1 MSYSL
6 RSFTKPN
13 KLSQQNIFLSAIIIF
28 VSLSAFAQNRTLQY
42 DYSNNRFGH
51 NQPLPAEEPWTVSG
65 QLPEGID
72 MVEISIFQ
80 STDLSEQPIYSS
92 EYRLPEGYESDQFTI
107 PVNKNLRGN
116 EEYTVTISYFIRASD
131 GEVTRLRQM
140 VINALQSYIEL
151 SSVADRNDID
161 LSKHPELMIQDMNQI
176 VADGMSLYRSRVGN
190 KFPGFSQIVYD
201 KLEQIDDL
209 TLRKA
214 KFNVFKT
221 DDDASE
227 RQQRV
232 KYFKENVDE
241 LVKLVERET
250 SQYLGYN
257 FFVLEQVRVIK
268 EYRTEK
274 TRNVIPIN
282 IGYAAVFNQDNFD
295 DLDDID
301 ENQYGGSVMLGLS
314 VPLGNPYLSNK
325 FWSNSSISAGVLLQN
340 IDYGDQ
346 ELTGPVI
353 ERPFYLAYGY
363 KTAYF
368 IRLNVG
374 AAVLT
379 EKNGNDKVQ
388 FSPFIGVSAEINLW
402 LGLSR

>member
-1 MSYSL
+1 
-6 RSFTKPN
+6 
-13 KLSQQNIFLSAIIIF
+13 
-28 VSLSAFAQNRTLQY
+28 
-42 DYSNNRFGH
+42 
-51 NQPLPAEEPWTVSG
+51 
-65 QLPEGID
+65 
-72 MVEISIFQ
+72 MVEISIYQ
-80 STDLSEQPIYSS
+80 STDLSETPIYSS

-116 EEYTVTISYFIRASD
+116 EQYTVTISYFKRASD

-140 VINALQSYIEL
+140 VIDAVQSYIEL

-221 DDDASE
+221 EDDVSE

-241 LVKLVERET
+241 LIKLVERET

-268 EYRTEK
+268 DYRTEK

-282 IGYAAVFNQDNFD
+282 VGYAAVFNQDNFD
-295 DLDDID
+295 DLDNID

-353 ERPFYLAYGY
+353 DRPFYLAYGY

-368 IRLNVG
+368 IRLNLG